1 MNYVLLAAITL
12 YILMLWV
19 ISRITSR
26 KATNDTFFKAENRAP
41 WYMVSFGMIGASVSG
56 VSFVSVPGMVLQ
68 ADMSYMQTVLGFIP
82 GYFIVAF
89 LLLPIYYKLKL
100 TTIYTYLKQRLGQR
114 SYLTG
119 ASFFLLSDLTGA
131 AVKFYV
137 VCIILQQFVF
147 AHLGVP
153 FFLTVPLLI
162 IVIWLYTHKGGI
174 NTLVW
179 TDSVQ
184 TLCMIVALVLI
195 IYNVCGALDM
205 GLTDAI
211 KAVAADEHSQVFVFD
226 DIKSPHN
233 FLKQFVSGAFI
244 VVVMTG
250 LNQNMMQ
257 KNLTC
262 KSLRDAK
269 KDMCSYAFAFVP
281 VNLLFLCLG
290 VLLVMLAQKQGMPL
304 PEHGD
309 DLLTGLVSSGVLG
322 SSTVIFFV
330 IGIIAASF
338 STVDSALTAL
348 TTSFCVDIKGRADD
362 EQLRH
367 RAHKGLSAVFIL
379 FILAFHYINSTS
391 VIDAVYILCSY
402 TYGPLLG
409 LFSYGLFTRCSV
421 RDKLVPY
428 ICVASPVL
436 CFLLEAI
443 CKHFFDYKFGY
454 EMLLLNGFI
463 TFVALL
469 LTSKKQPSI

>member
-1 MNYVLLAAITL
+1 MNYELLAAVVL
-12 YILMLWV
+12 YILLLWV
-19 ISRITSR
+19 ISRVTSR
-26 KATNDTFFKAENRAP
+26 KATNDTFFKAENKAP

-56 VSFVSVPGMVLQ
+56 VSFVSVPGMTLHS
-68 ADMSYMQTVLGFIP
+68 DMSYMQTVLGFIP

-89 LLLPIYYKLKL
+89 LLLPIYYKLRL
-100 TTIYTYLKQRLGQR
+100 TTIYTYLTRRLGPR
-114 SYLTG
+114 SYKTG
-119 ASFFLLSDLTGA
+119 AWFFLLSDLTGA

-147 AHLGVP
+147 SHIGVP
-153 FFLTVPLLI
+153 FALTVPLLI
-162 IVIWLYTHKGGI
+162 VIIWLYTHKGGI

-195 IYNVCGALDM
+195 IYNVCAAMDM
-205 GLTDAI
+205 SLADAV
-211 KAVAADEHSQVFVFD
+211 KAVAADEHSRVFVFD
-226 DIKSPHN
+226 DLRSPRN
-233 FLKQFVSGAFI
+233 FWKQFVSGAFI

-262 KSLRDAK
+262 KSLGDAK

-281 VNLLFLCLG
+281 VNLLFLFLG
-290 VLLVMLAQKQGMPL
+290 VLLILLAGRQGVPL
-304 PEHGD
+304 PERGD
-309 DLLTGLVSSGVLG
+309 ELLTSFVSGGALG
-322 SSTVIFFV
+322 TSAVIFFV

-348 TTSFCVDIKGRADD
+348 TTSFVVDLKERPCD
-362 EQLRH
+362 ERLRR
-367 RAHKGLSAVFIL
+367 RAHAGISAVFVL
-379 FILAFHYINSTS
+379 FILAFHYLNSTS

-409 LFSYGLFTRCSV
+409 LFGFGLLTRRGV
-421 RDKLVPY
+421 RDRLVPY

-436 CFLLEAI
+436 CYALDVV
-443 CKHFFDYKFGY
+443 CGRFFGYTFGY
-454 EMLLLNGFI
+454 EMLLLNGLI
-463 TFVALL
+463 TFTGLL
-469 LTSKKQPSI
+469 LIPSRR

>member
-1 MNYVLLAAITL
+1 
-12 YILMLWV
+12 MLWV

-68 ADMSYMQTVLGFIP
+68 SDMSYMQTVLGFIP

-147 AHLGVP
+147 SHLGVP

-184 TLCMIVALVLI
+184 TLCMIVALILI
-195 IYNVCGALDM
+195 IYNVCGAMDM
-205 GLTDAI
+205 SLADACKSI
-211 KAVAADEHSQVFVFD
+211 AADEHSRVFVFD
-226 DIKSPHN
+226 DLKSPHN
-233 FLKQFVSGAFI
+233 FWKQFVSGAFI

-290 VLLVMLAQKQGMPL
+290 VLLVMLSRKQGLAL
-304 PEHGD
+304 PTQGD
-309 DLLTGLVSSGVLG
+309 DLLTGFISSGVLG

-348 TTSFCVDIKGRADD
+348 TTSFCVDIKGSPDD
-362 EQLRH
+362 EQLRR
-367 RAHKGLSAVFIL
+367 RAHIGMSAVFIL
-379 FILAFHYINSTS
+379 FILGFHYLNSTS

-409 LFSYGLFTRCSV
+409 LFGYGLLTHRGV
-421 RDKLVPY
+421 RDRLVPY

-436 CFLLEAI
+436 CFMLDVA
-443 CKHFFDYKFGY
+443 CKHFFAYKFGY
-454 EMLLLNGFI
+454 EMLLLNGLI

-469 LTSKKQPSI
+469 LTSKKQAVVTQ